1 MRFYYKDQ
9 LSSNQSFMLLTATD
23 ELYKNKFDNYKYID
37 AKIDKLN
44 IKDVELTTKKYL
56 NNPQIIIFQKKKV
69 NLIMI

>member
-56 NNPQIIIFQKKKV
+56 NNPKIIIFKKEKK
-69 NLIMI
+69 